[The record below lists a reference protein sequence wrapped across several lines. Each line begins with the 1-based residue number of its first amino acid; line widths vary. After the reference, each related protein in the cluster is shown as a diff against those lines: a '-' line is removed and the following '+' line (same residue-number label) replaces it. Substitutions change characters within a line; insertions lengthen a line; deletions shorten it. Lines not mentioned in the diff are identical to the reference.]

1 VRAERGDRLCPIM
14 FKTCVF
20 RFVVRRRV
28 VVLLGV
34 GGVGKSTLAYRVI
47 GLSERPV
54 MTLRPSYY
62 RLYIGDLELDLVDVP
77 GQRAYEVAMKFA
89 SFKVSII
96 DRLIY
101 LYDVT
106 NQETLYSISEIH
118 SIFIELN
125 PHVAKEV
132 AIVGNKKDLAEE
144 IGVFIEA
151 DDVAKALGV
160 GEIYYIS
167 AVRDPPE
174 VLVKILLGR

>member
-1 VRAERGDRLCPIM
+1 MCPIM

-20 RFVVRRRV
+20 RFIVRRRV

-34 GGVGKSTLAYRVI
+34 GGVGKTTLAYRVI

-125 PHVAKEV
+125 SHVAKEV

>member
-1 VRAERGDRLCPIM
+1 
-14 FKTCVF
+14 
-20 RFVVRRRV
+20 VRRRV

-34 GGVGKSTLAYRVI
+34 GGVGKTTLAYRVI

-106 NQETLYSISEIH
+106 NQETLYSIH

-125 PHVAKEV
+125 SHVAKEV

-167 AVRDPPE
+167 AVKDPPE